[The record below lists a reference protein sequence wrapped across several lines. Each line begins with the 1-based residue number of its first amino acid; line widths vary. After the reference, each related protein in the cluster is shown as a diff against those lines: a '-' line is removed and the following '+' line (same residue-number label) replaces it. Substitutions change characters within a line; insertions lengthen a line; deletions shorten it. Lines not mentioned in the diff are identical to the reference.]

1 MAERLLASLVAE
13 RLGDDVD
20 PDAYVLSESA
30 GTSGWHIGE
39 RMYRPTLAELQRRG
53 AVEAGFRARQL
64 TGAHIDTA
72 DLILTATADHLD
84 AVQYLRPDA
93 ANRSFVLGEF
103 GRLLAVVDGAVLDG
117 AVTDDTDVRSVTADT
132 GPDAVYQRGVAL
144 VAAVN
149 KARNETLPDPYD
161 DLQDPWGQPQA
172 VFARTADTIEA
183 TLRPFVDRL
192 LPVLKG

>member
-13 RLGDDVD
+13 RVGDDVD

-30 GTSGWHIGE
+30 GTSGWHVGE

-72 DLILTATADHLD
+72 DLILTATADHLA

-103 GRLLAVVDGAVLDG
+103 GRLLAGVDGAVI
-117 AVTDDTDVRSVTADT
+117 DDTDVRSVTADT

-144 VAAVN
+144 VAAVH
-149 KARNETLPDPYD
+149 KARNGTMPGPYD